1 MKKDEHKSKKVR
13 THGRSQSFREP
24 NMLYLTS
31 YAHLDTQWRWDY
43 VTTIQKYLKSTL
55 EDNFRLFEK
64 YPTYQFNFTG
74 AIRYMMI
81 KEYYPEQFEQLKLY
95 IKQNRW
101 HIAGTSLDET
111 DAMVPS
117 CESMIRNILYGSR
130 YFMHEF
136 GKTSKDY
143 MLPDSFGFP
152 GNMPTILNH
161 CGIEGF
167 STQKL
172 KWRSVNGIPFAIG
185 VWEGPDGAEL
195 TAALNPGNYTSKIKS
210 PLYTVTKWLLRI
222 KKHRKSFGI
231 PKDYRY
237 YGTGDIGGAPDEKS
251 VKRVDKLLQK
261 TQPFIRQESSDRFFT
276 SLTKLEK
283 ARLPRFTGDLLLTRH
298 SAGSLTS
305 QSIMKRWNKMN
316 EQLAFAA
323 ESAAVTASW
332 LNGIPYPSRKIESA
346 WHRVIGSQM
355 HDIITGTATPKAYT
369 YAYNDEVVALNS
381 FSSVLEDAAE
391 SIAGRMPLQ
400 PGKNHLLLFNPAS
413 TTSTTLVNA
422 EIDQVEFS
430 SRLRI
435 ENSDGSLLPL
445 QVLDQKEDRASVL
458 IAVPMNPAEWKLLTV
473 IEDLSLI
480 KPIIPFPATV
490 KKIENGFQLEN
501 RLYRIKISNDGS
513 ISSIFLK
520 EKNGV
525 PGKEFL
531 ESPIHYSL
539 QREKPFLFPA
549 WNMDWKDR
557 KKNSHTVS
565 QSSARILITEQ
576 GPLRAT
582 VRVEFIFGKSSRV
595 IKRISLNSTGNEELI
610 DIHDRIS
617 WYERGQ
623 SLKAV
628 FPLTIHND
636 KTTYNWETARTTRA
650 INSPT
655 QYEFPSR
662 CWIDHTDKQNNYGIS
677 ILSPDKFGSDKPENN
692 LPRLTLLFTP
702 GRSPLTFTF
711 RDQMTQDWGRH
722 HISYSLYPHGGDW
735 RQAETEKA
743 SHIAVNTV
751 RIFHPTLRSGTPRP
765 KKLLPANISL
775 YSLSTSQISVI
786 SCKMAEA
793 DQKSIIFRVKEN
805 WGQQLKNAELRLNS
819 RILNA
824 IEVDG
829 LEQKIGDVEWSGQI
843 ITFDINQSGIK
854 TFSIKIAAGAGQ
866 KAVTAIDSI
875 HMDFPR
881 NAILQSENGD
891 ASAGSGPLFPFEI
904 MPEIINNGPISF
916 QFIKSDQYCAL
927 ACGGELLTVPDLRP
941 GIRADSIYI
950 LAASDTGTDA
960 VFRFP
965 EAPDR
970 EVVISVPP
978 MTGFLGQYDTRI
990 WERPGKEPRDYI
1002 WKNKCLR
1009 VDPGYIT
1016 RQRLEFYSTHMH
1028 GAGIDFPYYYGYL
1041 YRFRIDLPP
1050 NVGSIQMPRD
1060 ARIKIFSM
1068 TASGDNIM
1076 LKKSSILSDPSD
1088 FI

>member
-1 MKKDEHKSKKVR
+1 LKNDKHNSKKVR
-13 THGRSQSFREP
+13 RPGRTQSFREP
-24 NMLYLTS
+24 NMLFLTS

-74 AIRYMMI
+74 ALRYMMI
-81 KEYYPEQFEQLKLY
+81 KEYYPEQFEQLKMY

-111 DAMVPS
+111 DAIVPS
-117 CESMIRNILYGSR
+117 SESMIRNILYGSR
-130 YFMHEF
+130 YFLQEF

-143 MLPDSFGFP
+143 MLPDCFGFP
-152 GNMPTILNH
+152 GNMPTILSH
-161 CGIEGF
+161 CGIKGF

-172 KWRSVNGIPFAIG
+172 TWRSINGIPFAIG

-195 TAALNPGNYTSKIKS
+195 TAALSPGTYTSKIKL
-210 PLYTVTKWLLRI
+210 PLYTITKWLLRI
-222 KKHRKSFGI
+222 KKHRKSFGV

-237 YGTGDIGGAPDEKS
+237 YGTGDIGGSPDEKS
-251 VKRVDKLLQK
+251 IKRVEKLLQK

-276 SLTKLEK
+276 TLTKSEK
-283 ARLPRFTGDLLLTRH
+283 IKLPRFSGDLLLTRH
-298 SAGSLTS
+298 SAGSITS
-305 QSIMKRWNKMN
+305 QSIMKRWNRMN

-323 ESAAVTASW
+323 ESAAVSATW
-332 LNGIPYPSRKIESA
+332 LNGVPYPSKKIESA
-346 WHRVIGSQM
+346 WYRVIGSQM
-355 HDIITGTATPKAYT
+355 HDIIPGTATPKAYT

-400 PGKNHLLLFNPAS
+400 QGKNHLLLFNPAGS
-413 TTSTTLVNA
+413 ASTTLVNA
-422 EIDQVEFS
+422 EIGQVKFS

-435 ENSDGSLLPL
+435 EDSEGTLLPL

-458 IAVPMNPAEWKLLTV
+458 IAAPMNPAAWKLLTV
-473 IEDLSLI
+473 VEDQSQA
-480 KPIIPFPATV
+480 KPIVPFPATV
-490 KKIENGFQLEN
+490 KKIETGFQLEN
-501 RLYRIKISNDGS
+501 RLYRIKISKDGS

-520 EKNGV
+520 EMDGV

-531 ESPIHYSL
+531 EAPMHYSM
-539 QREKPFLFPA
+539 QKEKPFLFPA

-557 KKNSHTVS
+557 RKKPHIVS
-565 QSSARILITEQ
+565 QASARILITEQ

-582 VRVEFIFGKSSRV
+582 IRVEFIFGKSSRV
-595 IKRISLNSTGNEELI
+595 IKHISLNSIGNEELI
-610 DIHDRIS
+610 NIDDRIS

-628 FPLTIHND
+628 FPLTIHNE
-636 KTTYNWETARTTRA
+636 KTTYNWETARTTRV
-650 INSPT
+650 INSPS

-662 CWIDHTDKQNNYGIS
+662 YWIDHTDNQHNYGIS
-677 ILSPDKFGSDKPENN
+677 ILSPDKFGSDKPEDN

-702 GRSPLTFTF
+702 GRSLLTFTF

-722 HISYSLYPHGGDW
+722 HISYSLYPHSGDW
-735 RQAETEKA
+735 VQADTEKT
-743 SHIAVNTV
+743 SHIAINPV
-751 RIFHPTLRSGTPRP
+751 RIFHPELRQGTLRP

-775 YSLSTSQISVI
+775 YSLSTSQVSVI
-786 SCKMAEA
+786 SCKMSES
-793 DQKSIIFRVKEN
+793 DQKSIIIRVKEN
-805 WGQQLKNAELRLNS
+805 WGQKLNKAELRFNS
-819 RILNA
+819 RILDA
-824 IEVDG
+824 VEVDG
-829 LEQKIGDVEWSGQI
+829 LEQKIGEADWSGQI
-843 ITFDINQSGIK
+843 VKFDLNQNGIK
-854 TFSIKIAAGAGQ
+854 TLAVRIAAGAGQ
-866 KAVTAIDSI
+866 KTATTIDSI
-875 HMDFPR
+875 YMDFPK
-881 NAILQSENGD
+881 NAMLHSENGD
-891 ASAGSGPLFPFEI
+891 ASAGSGPLFPLEI
-904 MPEIINNGPISF
+904 VPEFINNGPIRF

-927 ACGGELLTVPDLRP
+927 ACGGELLTIPDLRP

-965 EAPDR
+965 EAPDK
-970 EVVISVPP
+970 EIVITVPP
-978 MTGFLGQYDTRI
+978 MTGFIGQYDTRI

-1050 NVGSIQMPRD
+1050 EVGSIQMPRD
-1060 ARIKIFSM
+1060 ARIKIFAM

-1088 FI
+1088 FS

>member
-1 MKKDEHKSKKVR
+1 LKKNNHKSKR
-13 THGRSQSFREP
+13 TQQYHEP
-24 NMLYLTS
+24 GVLYLTA

-74 AIRYMMI
+74 ALRYMMI

-101 HIAGTSLDET
+101 HTAGTSLDET
-111 DAMVPS
+111 DAVVPS

-130 YFMHEF
+130 YFNHEF

-143 MLPDSFGFP
+143 MLPDCFGFP
-152 GNMPTILNH
+152 GNMPTILSH
-161 CGIEGF
+161 CGIVGF

-172 KWRSVNGIPFAIG
+172 TWRSINGIPFAVG

-195 TAALNPGNYTSKIKS
+195 TAALNPGNYTSKVKL
-210 PLYTVTKWLLRI
+210 PLYTIAKWLLRI
-222 KKHRKSFGI
+222 KKHRKSFAV

-251 VKRVDKLLQK
+251 VKRVERLLHK

-276 SLTKLEK
+276 SLTKSEK
-283 ARLPRFTGDLLLTRH
+283 LRLPRFTGDLLLTRH

-305 QSIMKRWNKMN
+305 QSIMKRWNRMN

-323 ESAAVTASW
+323 ESAAVSAFW
-332 LNGIPYPSRKIESA
+332 LNGVPYPSKKIESA

-355 HDIITGTATPKAYT
+355 HDIIPGTSTPKAYT
-369 YAYNDEVVALNS
+369 FAYNDEIVALNS

-400 PGKNHLLLFNPAS
+400 QGKNHLLLFNPAGS
-413 TTSTTLVNA
+413 ASTTLVNA

-435 ENSDGSLLPL
+435 LDSEGNLLPL
-445 QVLDQKEDRASVL
+445 QVLDQKKDRASVL
-458 IAVPMNPAEWKLLTV
+458 IAASMNPAEWKLLTAV
-473 IEDLSLI
+473 EDLNQK
-480 KPIIPFPATV
+480 KPIVPFPATV
-490 KKIENGFQLEN
+490 KKIENGLQLEN
-501 RLYRIKISNDGS
+501 RLYRIKISDDGS
-513 ISSIFLK
+513 LSSIFLK
-520 EKNGV
+520 EKEGV

-531 ESPIHYSL
+531 DSPIHYIK
-539 QREKPFLFPA
+539 QKEKPFLFPA

-557 KKNSHTVS
+557 KKKPHIIS

-582 VRVEFIFGKSSRV
+582 VRVEFIFGKSSRI
-595 IKRISLNSTGNEELI
+595 IKHISLNSMGNEKLI

-617 WYERGQ
+617 WYEKGQ

-628 FPLTIHND
+628 FPLTIHNAN
-636 KTTYNWETARTTRA
+636 TTYNWETVRTERG
-650 INSPT
+650 INSPS

-662 CWIDHTDKQNNYGIS
+662 YWIDHTDTQKGYGLS
-677 ILSPDKFGSDKPENN
+677 ILCPDKFGSDKPEDN

-722 HISYSLYPHGGDW
+722 FIKYSLYPHSGDW
-735 RQAETEKA
+735 IQAATEEA
-743 SHIAVNTV
+743 SQVAVNAIRV
-751 RIFHPTLRSGTPRP
+751 FHPTLGTGTPRP
-765 KKLLPANISL
+765 EKLLPANISL
-775 YSLSTSQISVI
+775 YTLSTAQVSVI
-786 SCKMAEA
+786 ACKMAED
-793 DQKSIIFRVKEN
+793 DQKTIVIRLKEN
-805 WGQQLKNAELRLNS
+805 WGQKLIDAELRLNS
-819 RILNA
+819 RILEA
-824 IEVDG
+824 IEVNG
-829 LEQKIGDVEWSGQI
+829 LEQKIEDTEWVGQVLK
-843 ITFDINQSGIK
+843 FGLKRNGIK
-854 TFSIKIAAGAGQ
+854 TFAIRIAAGAGQ
-866 KAVTAIDSI
+866 KTVNAIANI

-881 NAILQSENGD
+881 NAIMQSENGD
-891 ASAGSGPLFPFEI
+891 ASAGSGPLFPVEN
-904 MPEIINNGPISF
+904 MPETICNGPVSF
-916 QFIKSDQYCAL
+916 QFVKSDQYCAM
-927 ACGGELLTVPDLRP
+927 ACGGELLTIPDIRP

-950 LAASDTGTDA
+950 LAASDAGTDA

-965 EAPDR
+965 EAPDK
-970 EVVISVPP
+970 EIVITVPP
-978 MTGFLGQYDTRI
+978 MTGFIGQYDTRV

-1009 VDPGYIT
+1009 IDPGYIT

-1050 NVGSIQMPRD
+1050 EVGSIQMPRD
-1060 ARIKIFSM
+1060 ARVKIFAM
-1068 TASGDNIM
+1068 TASGDNVR
-1076 LKKSSILSDPSD
+1076 LQKSSILSDPSD
-1088 FI
+1088 FS

>member
-1 MKKDEHKSKKVR
+1 LKNDRPKTRKVKKR
-13 THGRSQSFREP
+13 GRSQSYREP
-24 NMLYLTS
+24 DMLYLTS

-43 VTTIQKYLKSTL
+43 ITTIQKYLKNTL
-55 EDNFRLFEK
+55 DDNFRLFEK
-64 YPTYQFNFTG
+64 YPSYQFNFTG
-74 AIRYMMI
+74 ALRYMMI

-111 DAMVPS
+111 DAVVPS

-130 YFMHEF
+130 YFQQEF

-143 MLPDSFGFP
+143 MLPDCFGFP
-152 GNMPTILNH
+152 GNMPTILSH

-172 KWRSVNGIPFAIG
+172 SWRSVNGIPFSIG

-195 TAALNPGNYTSKIKS
+195 TSALNPGNYTSKIRL
-210 PLYTVTKWLLRI
+210 PLYTITKWLLRL
-222 KKHRKSFGI
+222 KKHRKSFAV

-237 YGTGDIGGAPDEKS
+237 YGTGDIGGAPNEKS
-251 VKRVDKLLQK
+251 VKRVDKLLQE

-276 SLTKLEK
+276 SLTKSEK
-283 ARLPRFTGDLLLTRH
+283 LRLPRFTGDLLLTRH

-305 QSIMKRWNKMN
+305 QSIMKRWNRMN

-323 ESAAVTASW
+323 ETAAVTASW
-332 LNGIPYPSRKIESA
+332 LNGVPYPAKKIESA

-355 HDIITGTATPKAYT
+355 HDILPGTATPKAYT
-369 YAYNDEVVALNS
+369 YAYNDEVIALNS

-400 PGKNHLLLFNPAS
+400 QGKNHLLLFNPAGS
-413 TTSTTLVNA
+413 TSTTLVNA

-435 ENSDGSLLPL
+435 EDSDGKLLPL
-445 QVLDQKEDRASVL
+445 QVLDQKENRASVL
-458 IAVPMNPAEWKLLTV
+458 IAAPMNPAEWKLLTV
-473 IEDLSLI
+473 IEDQI
-480 KPIIPFPATV
+480 RKKPIVPFPATV

-501 RLYRIKISNDGS
+501 RLYRIKISQDGS
-513 ISSIFLK
+513 LSSIFLK
-520 EKNGV
+520 EKDGV

-531 ESPIHYSL
+531 SSPIHFSM
-539 QREKPFLFPA
+539 QKEKPFLFPA

-557 KKNSHTVS
+557 RKKPHIVS
-565 QSSARILITEQ
+565 QASARILITEQ
-576 GPLRAT
+576 GPLRAA

-595 IKRISLNSTGNEELI
+595 IKHISLNSVGNEELI
-610 DIHDRIS
+610 EIHDRIS
-617 WYERGQ
+617 WYEKGQ

-636 KTTYNWETARTTRA
+636 KTTYNWETARTKRGV
-650 INSPT
+650 NSPT

-662 CWIDHTDKQNNYGIS
+662 YWIDHTDKQHNFGIS
-677 ILSPDKFGSDKPENN
+677 IISPDKFGSDKPEDN

-722 HISYSLYPHGGDW
+722 HISYSLFPHSGDW
-735 RQAETEKA
+735 VQAATEKV
-743 SHIAVNTV
+743 SHIAVNPI
-751 RIFHPTLRSGTPRP
+751 RIFHPGLGRETPRP
-765 KKLLPANISL
+765 EKLLPANISL
-775 YSLSTSQISVI
+775 YSISTSQLSVTA
-786 SCKMAEA
+786 CKMAEE
-793 DQKSIIFRVKEN
+793 DQKSIIIRVKEN
-805 WGQQLKNAELRLNS
+805 WGQTLKNAEIRLNS

-829 LEQKIGDVEWSGQI
+829 LEKKIDDIKWSGQTL
-843 ITFDINQSGIK
+843 TFDINQNGIK
-854 TFSIKIAAGAGQ
+854 TFAIRIAAGAGQ
-866 KAVTAIDSI
+866 KTVTTVDNI

-891 ASAGSGPLFPFEI
+891 SSAGSGPLFPLET
-904 MPEIINNGPISF
+904 MPKVISNGPITF

-927 ACGGELLTVPDLRP
+927 ACGGELLTIPDLQP

-965 EAPDR
+965 EAPGK
-970 EVVISVPP
+970 EVVITVPP
-978 MTGFLGQYDTRI
+978 MTGFVGQYDTRI

-1050 NVGSIQMPRD
+1050 EVGSIQVPRD
-1060 ARIKIFSM
+1060 ARIKIFAM
-1068 TASGDNIM
+1068 TASGANIR
-1076 LKKSSILSDPSD
+1076 LKKSSIIADPSD
-1088 FI
+1088 FS